1 MKEKGKITNSEYQA
15 LNDTTKKTASRDL
28 SDLTSKGIFEREG
41 ITGKGTEYLLLHQRG
56 QRRHKGDIKGT

>member
-28 SDLTSKGIFEREG
+28 SDLTSKGIFEQEG
-41 ITGKGTEYLLLHQRG
+41 ITGKGTEYRLLHQRG